1 MDLSRY
7 LPQLIEGNSGET
19 SRNSIM
25 NIDFIAGEFSS
36 FCQILHIHIPRL
48 AYFFENNFPIFFNL
62 KKIATISF
70 NMKVCLGFYI
80 FIFFISVNLA
90 KYTYG

>member
-48 AYFFENNFPIFFNL
+48 AYFFDNNFPIFFNL
-62 KKIATISF
+62 KKNRHNFFQYESVHRILYF
-70 NMKVCLGFYI
+70 HI
-80 FIFFISVNLA
+80 FHIRKF
-90 KYTYG
+90 G